1 MDTVEEGDGMKGM
14 EEGDGVKGMEEG
26 DGVKRMECLVLKDE
40 DQPDQTEEKQ
50 QDKVQEVS
58 GGRGYKV

>member
-1 MDTVEEGDGMKGM
+1 MDGVEEGDGM
-14 EEGDGVKGMEEG
+14 KGMEEG

>member
-1 MDTVEEGDGMKGM
+1 MDKVEEGDGM
-14 EEGDGVKGMEEG
+14 KGMEEG

-40 DQPDQTEEKQ
+40 DQPEKTEEKQ